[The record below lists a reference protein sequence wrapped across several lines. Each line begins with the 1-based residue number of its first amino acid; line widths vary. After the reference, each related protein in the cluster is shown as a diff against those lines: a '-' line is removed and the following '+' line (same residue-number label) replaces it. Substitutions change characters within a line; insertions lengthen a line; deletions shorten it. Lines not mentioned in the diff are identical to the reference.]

1 MTGDR
6 SEKGGGGTVAEIMTR
21 PVVTMT
27 PETTAG
33 EARRIFQNA
42 WIRHLPVMEGELLVG
57 IVSERDLARAV
68 GDAMPVEEI
77 MTQPVFVLS
86 PAATIRQ
93 AARIL
98 AERRLGALPVLDG
111 RQLVGMVSVVD
122 VMRLAGG
129 ALEPGGWWNR

>member
-1 MTGDR
+1 MTRGAV
-6 SEKGGGGTVAEIMTR
+6 EEGGAGTVAEIMTK
-21 PVVTMT
+21 PVVTVT
-27 PETTAG
+27 RATTAG
-33 EARRIFQNA
+33 EARRLLQEA
-42 WIRHLPVMEGELLVG
+42 WIRHLPVMEGDLLVG

-122 VMRLAGG
+122 VMRLAAG
-129 ALEPGGWWNR
+129 ASGPGERGQR

>member
-1 MTGDR
+1 MTGGR
-6 SEKGGGGTVAEIMTR
+6 SEEGAGRTVAEIMTKT
-21 PVVTMT
+21 VVTVT
-27 PETTAG
+27 PETTVG
-33 EARRIFQNA
+33 EARRIFQDA
-42 WIRHLPVMEGELLVG
+42 WIGHLPVMEGELLVG

-93 AARIL
+93 AARIF

-129 ALEPGGWWNR
+129 ALEPGGRGHR